1 MSLHRSACQ
10 TYSICNSS
18 WSPVCRHA
26 NLSETKWE
34 VSRDAERGWDN
45 MEPGRAQFLCPCL
58 VLISLERQRWPCW
71 VKASTSRATCLDS
84 WPWSGRWEVTREVGV
99 GSVYAGLQ
107 RARERGNV
115 CVCLCCREIGKE
127 CLSAGVCISVFACWY
142 MYARCSRPP
151 LTRPMLY

>member
-1 MSLHRSACQ
+1 M
-10 TYSICNSS
+10 
-18 WSPVCRHA
+18 
-26 NLSETKWE
+26 
-34 VSRDAERGWDN
+34 
-45 MEPGRAQFLCPCL
+45 
-58 VLISLERQRWPCW
+58 
-71 VKASTSRATCLDS
+71 
-84 WPWSGRWEVTREVGV
+84 TREVGV